1 MNNIGAGTTASPKNI
16 ATKVSS
22 ELNEIYSPKMS
33 NLIRSNAPCRL
44 TSNRVMIPSKSTYR
58 VILPVRDIGDLS
70 VITYEHEIYLGNGG
84 SLRFFLL
91 GKQVRHRFINVPLDE
106 ENPIPSYI
114 DSDKVPLGDL
124 PIVKLGDLVIFDEI
138 PCLRYLAKKLG
149 EYGRNYY
156 IDFVIDDVI
165 FRCSKWRDV
174 LMDLISRNY
183 SELSNGNIN
192 TNKELESSISNYKL
206 LREQLYCEFETL
218 IASIGDKGP
227 FIAEKNKPMICDFIL
242 FSILFDDISL
252 IEFSETEKF
261 NRVTLL
267 PERSIIHKF
276 PRLKMLFESVAI
288 LPLIDQWIK
297 GKYFAIQIEGESSE
311 LVTPPTSLTTQDHG
325 TNFVVGT
332 NSFIG
337 CPNSFGYQPPVFQQ
351 LPNQLFAHVNAGIRF
366 FPQNMAMP
374 INQPIF
380 SPNNSFVSQPITNYY
395 PFLNNQIQNHGYL
408 GGVSSPFVQR
418 ISPSQSFKLKF

>member
-1 MNNIGAGTTASPKNI
+1 MNDIGTSTTVSPKII
-16 ATKVSS
+16 ATKVSC

-33 NLIRSNAPCRL
+33 NSLRSSVPCRL
-44 TSNRVMIPSKSTYR
+44 TSNRVMAPSKSTCR

-70 VITYEHEIYLGNGG
+70 VITYEHEVYVGNGG

-91 GKQVRHRFINVPLDE
+91 GKQVRHRFINVRLDE
-106 ENPIPSYI
+106 ENPLPSYI
-114 DSDKVPLGDL
+114 DPNKVPLGDL
-124 PIVKLGDLVIFDEI
+124 PVVKLGDLVIFDEI

-165 FRCSKWRDV
+165 FRCSRWRDI
-174 LMDLISRNY
+174 LMELISRSHQEFSNNNINAN
-183 SELSNGNIN
+183 SEL
-192 TNKELESSISNYKL
+192 KRSISNYKL

-252 IEFSETEKF
+252 IEFNEAEKF
-261 NRVTLL
+261 NRMSLL
-267 PERSIIHKF
+267 LEESIIHKF
-276 PRLKMLFESVAI
+276 PRLKMLFESVAM

-297 GKYFAIQIEGESSE
+297 GKYFAIQIEGENSE
-311 LVTPPTSLTTQDHG
+311 LLTSLSTQDNV
-325 TNFVVGT
+325 TNFVVGS
-332 NSFIG
+332 NSFNG
-337 CPNSFGYQPPVFQQ
+337 CQHSFGYQPPVLQH
-351 LPNQLFAHVNAGIRF
+351 LPNQIFAHVNAGVRF
-366 FPQNMAMP
+366 FPQKMLQ

-380 SPNNSFVSQPITNYY
+380 SPNNSFISQHVTNYCHH
-395 PFLNNQIQNHGYL
+395 FLNNQIQNHGYL
-408 GGVSSPFVQR
+408 GGASSPFIQR
-418 ISPSQSFKLKF
+418 VSPSHSFKLKF